1 VRVTSHTDGA
11 PVTAAP
17 SRLPTAP
24 TTNVSTIA
32 AIAMTTA
39 ERALATTMRDRCGT
53 RVNVVSPVRWLH
65 SLVTARI
72 ATSGRITTTGKRI
85 AVAKVEKVS

>member
-1 VRVTSHTDGA
+1 M

-17 SRLPTAP
+17 SRLPSAP
-24 TTNVSTIA
+24 TAKVSTIA
-32 AIAMTTA
+32 AMAMMT
-39 ERALATTMRDRCGT
+39 EEIALAVMIRLRCGI

-72 ATSGRITTTGKRI
+72 AISGRMITTGKRM
-85 AVAKVEKVS
+85 AVAKVE